1 MRMETAAYHCIFV
14 HGYDCQLVSEDDD
27 ARVSHEERLDN
38 LMIARD
44 KVRNLINRLE
54 MDGLEESVLRLGDKV
69 ELAENMLAGE
79 VDIVHLDWYHVRH
92 DDDIVITFGED

>member
-1 MRMETAAYHCIFV
+1 MEAVEPHNTSS
-14 HGYDCQLVSEDDD
+14 HGNNCQLVSGENDTG
-27 ARVSHEERLDN
+27 VSLEERLDN

-44 KVRNLINRLE
+44 NARKLIDHLE
-54 MDGLEESVLRLGDKV
+54 MDGLEESVLRLGDEV

-92 DDDIVITFGED
+92 DDDIVITLGEDQ